1 MTNKMVHHDRNGHN
15 IYDIFHCGATI
26 SSLAKVVGLQSR
38 PMKCYCHKGMKNIVP
53 SVDKTFNMTAVVI
66 LVLSLIIFVI
76 ESLQLMLLVVK

>member
-1 MTNKMVHHDRNGHN
+1 
-15 IYDIFHCGATI
+15 
-26 SSLAKVVGLQSR
+26 
-38 PMKCYCHKGMKNIVP
+38 MKNIVP